1 MDARSFSALLGLMP
15 ATLTGW
21 SVSPGSFRA
30 ISVSEGES
38 THMTSFNVTTG
49 LVASLSAVLA
59 ANHVSIFYVST
70 FETDFVVIKQ
80 SQMALAVQVL
90 KETFGEESVEVEED
104 EEEHNGVED
113 GEGEPGEGEVE
124 GQPSPSA
131 AAGSTSS
138 AATTPALDPNAAVY
152 LPCPTLSAEAASIAA
167 SVTSTNTSLSA
178 SSSSTAL
185 SGSKSVQV
193 TSPLQLYALPQ
204 TFFLAHWREEE
215 VCTHIRSLLQL
226 FFFPLGKSA
235 AAAAA
240 SSSSGAAS
248 SKSAF
253 ASDRFF
259 SYSNIDSAVSMQV
272 DAASLA
278 LLQADHHLSMSFEKW
293 RAFQVAGTFGF
304 EECGIVAALSGPL
317 TRASICPYYISS
329 FFTDV
334 CFVQEAKWEH
344 ARAIL
349 EKEFKFVEREVRPK
363 VQAQA
368 QTAAGPSSLAA
379 AASPHAGLHTSGVL
393 HMPLPHPHHTPHQP
407 MPFHTSTFTGVHPG
421 QAVQSLALMRG
432 ISNTS
437 NSSTGGHSIASPAHT
452 RGPSNLHSPAPVDNY
467 APMGASDVSMPI
479 LSAGGVSHTHSHSS
493 NRGSSPSPYDAMG
506 SGDALGGMSRPLSMP
521 TRTTSTGSV
530 TADPSPYDPIG
541 PSGAVSPAG
550 GAPVPLLMTHT
561 SSYSTALAEPSPYD
575 AVHAAPTHVSPAQQA
590 PQPHAVAAAA
600 PSPYA
605 AIGSTDI
612 HSAPM
617 HVVPHSAVAAA
628 PAPTVISSPPVVAAP
643 PAAAAPKPAGAFS
656 LFASAALVMPSSPA
670 PSPAAVAALAPVAA
684 AAASV
689 PSGATPFTV
698 DALSAPVERLSCFRV
713 SVDKAQ
719 SIQLLRLGES
729 AAPLP
734 AAAANLYSADSAS
747 PAAASSSVAAG
758 DGLFLLRP
766 CSDPSELLAN
776 GLPNPNLWT
785 LCYNKRG
792 NMIKTKVYRITTT
805 AAANPQWSLGLT
817 GHRLFPSLHAILT
830 AVVGPHAK
838 PIA

>member
-1 MDARSFSALLGLMP
+1 MDARSFSALLGLLP

-49 LVASLSAVLA
+49 LVASLSAILA
-59 ANHVSIFYVST
+59 AHQVSIFYVST

-80 SQMALAVQVL
+80 SQMALAIRVL
-90 KETFGEESVEVEED
+90 KEQFGEESVEVEE
-104 EEEHNGVED
+104 EEEAAEQ

-124 GQPSPSA
+124 GQPSPSLA
-131 AAGSTSS
+131 DAAGSTSS
-138 AATTPALDPNAAVY
+138 APSVAAVMDPNASVY
-152 LPCPTLSAEAASIAA
+152 LPCLTLSAQAAAIAA
-167 SVTSTNTSLSA
+167 SVAATNSSLSA

-185 SGSKSVQV
+185 SGLKSTQV

-226 FFFPLGKSA
+226 FFFPLGKA
-235 AAAAA
+235 ASA
-240 SSSSGAAS
+240 SSSSA
-248 SKSAF
+248 SKSPF
-253 ASDRFF
+253 PSDRFF

-272 DAASLA
+272 DAASLS
-278 LLQADHHLSMSFEKW
+278 LLQADYHLSMSFEKW
-293 RAFQVAGTFGF
+293 RAFQVAGQFGF

-349 EKEFKFVEREVRPK
+349 EKEFKFVEREIRPK
-363 VQAQA
+363 A
-368 QTAAGPSSLAA
+368 QTPAEALAAAGPASAA
-379 AASPHAGLHTSGVL
+379 AARPHTGMHTSGAM
-393 HMPLPHPHHTPHQP
+393 HMPVPHSHHTAHQP
-407 MPFHTSTFTGVHPG
+407 MVFHTSTLVGAHPG

-437 NSSTGGHSIASPAHT
+437 NTSSGGHSTASPAHT

-467 APMGASDVSMPI
+467 APLGASDVSMPI
-479 LSAGGVSHTHSHSS
+479 LSAGGVSHTSSHSS

-506 SGDALGGMSRPLSMP
+506 SGDAFGGLSRPISMP
-521 TRTTSTGSV
+521 ARTTSTGSA

-541 PSGAVSPAG
+541 PAGAVSPGG
-550 GAPVPLLMTHT
+550 GAHVPLLITHT
-561 SSYSTALAEPSPYD
+561 SSYSTAMAEPSPYD
-575 AVHAAPTHVSPAQQA
+575 AVHAAPTHVSPAQHAA
-590 PQPHAVAAAA
+590 PPHAVAAA

-605 AIGSTDI
+605 AIASTDI

-617 HVVPHSAVAAA
+617 HVVTHTAMAVAPS
-628 PAPTVISSPPVVAAP
+628 PAVVSSPAVVAAAP
-643 PAAAAPKPAGAFS
+643 PAAAKSAGALS
-656 LFASAALVMPSSPA
+656 LFASAALVMPSSHAQPIAAAA
-670 PSPAAVAALAPVAA
+670 PAPVAA
-684 AAASV
+684 AASSV
-689 PSGATPFTV
+689 PSSSATPFTV
-698 DALSAPVERLSCFRV
+698 EALSAPVERLSCFRV
-713 SVDKAQ
+713 SVDKVQAA
-719 SIQLLRLGES
+719 QLLRLGEGAAPAS
-729 AAPLP
+729 AAAASLYSADPSSP
-734 AAAANLYSADSAS
+734 AAAASSPSAA
-747 PAAASSSVAAG
+747 

-766 CSDPSELLAN
+766 CSDPSELLPT
-776 GLPNPNLWT
+776 GLPNPHLWV
-785 LCYNKRG
+785 LCYNKKG
-792 NMIKTKVYRITTT
+792 SMIKTKVYRIN
-805 AAANPQWSLGLT
+805 AAGAGAPPQWSLGLT
-817 GHRLFPSLHAILT
+817 GHRLFPSLHAIIT